1 AGPSGARLFL
11 GDLVSALLAR
21 APVDDRASPPRV
33 RAARPGR
40 ARREHGRVAREG
52 SRLGQRPQADDG
64 RAARRLRCGE
74 RGVGRRVL
82 PGGLRHRTGRPAG
95 RARDRHPRLDRAR
108 RARVLR
114 SAHGAVIDVVETD
127 ILVLGAGGAG
137 LTAALHAAD
146 ASSALSIAVV
156 VKGLFGRAGC
166 TRMVQGGYN
175 AVLTPP
181 DSLEAH
187 LIDTLEGG
195 GWINDQEMV
204 WRLVTEAPGRVL
216 ELGSRY
222 GGLFDRNAA
231 GRIHQKPFAG
241 QTHDRTGHK
250 GDLARIEIMNR
261 LTEQAQA
268 RARIRPFEECR
279 AIELLRDDDGRAAG
293 ALLLD
298 IRTGR
303 FVAVVA
309 RGTLLAMGGGPTMYR
324 VIACSA
330 DKAADGIA
338 LAYRAGLPLRDMEM
352 IQFHPT
358 GLVIPG
364 SLMTGAL
371 LEEGLRGAGGQL
383 RNGLGE
389 RFMARYDPARLERST
404 RDLVSRASFLE
415 VTEGRGTPN
424 GGVWI
429 DVSHLGAEVVERN
442 FRGMVR
448 RCRDFGRDLARGPA
462 EVGPTAHFM
471 MGGVVVDAD
480 CRTAMEGLFAAG
492 EDTGGVHGANRLG
505 GNGVAESTVFGG
517 IAGDVMPAFVAGRA
531 RPRVSAAALDA
542 AAAHATARRGRGD
555 ATEVYAIQ
563 RELRDVM
570 WERVGLVRD
579 AQGLGVAAATVERL
593 RERLRTAGVPGHG
606 ALNTAWQD
614 WLNVESQL
622 AAARL
627 IVASAL
633 VRRESRGAHWRPDL
647 PTPATTSPVS
657 VRVAAGAGG
666 APSVWTAPVAM
677 TRAQPR
683 TDVPRPVAVEIDD

>member
-1 AGPSGARLFL
+1 
-11 GDLVSALLAR
+11 
-21 APVDDRASPPRV
+21 
-33 RAARPGR
+33 
-40 ARREHGRVAREG
+40 
-52 SRLGQRPQADDG
+52 
-64 RAARRLRCGE
+64 
-74 RGVGRRVL
+74 
-82 PGGLRHRTGRPAG
+82 
-95 RARDRHPRLDRAR
+95 
-108 RARVLR
+108 
-114 SAHGAVIDVVETD
+114 VIDVVETD

-137 LTAALHAAD
+137 LCAALHGAD
-146 ASSALSIAVV
+146 ASPALAVGVV

-187 LIDTLEGG
+187 LTDTLDGG

-216 ELGSRY
+216 ELESRY
-222 GGLFDRNAA
+222 GCLFDRSAE

-241 QTHDRTGHK
+241 QTHDRTVHK
-250 GDLARIEIMNR
+250 GDLTGIEIMNR

-268 RARIRPFEECR
+268 RPSIRAFEECR
-279 AIELLRDDDGRAAG
+279 AVELLRDDAGRAAG
-293 ALLLD
+293 ALILD
-298 IRTGR
+298 VRTGR
-303 FVAVVA
+303 FFAVNA
-309 RGTLLAMGGGPTMYR
+309 RATLLAMGGGPTMYR

-338 LAYRAGLPLRDMEM
+338 LAYRAGLALRDMEM

-389 RFMARYDPARLERST
+389 RFMARYDAARMERST

-415 VTEGRGTPN
+415 VSEGRGTPN

-429 DVSHLGAEVVERN
+429 DVSHLGVEVVERD

-448 RCRDFGRDLARGPA
+448 RCRDFGRDLARGPV

-471 MGGVVVDAD
+471 MGGVVVDPD
-480 CRTAMEGLFAAG
+480 CRTAMEALFAAG

-517 IAGDVMPAFVAGRA
+517 IAGDVMAAFVAGRP
-531 RPRVSAAALDA
+531 RPRLSPAALEA
-542 AAAHATARRGRGD
+542 AAARCAAPLGRAGG
-555 ATEVYAIQ
+555 AEVYAIQ
-563 RELRDVM
+563 RELRDLM
-570 WERVGLVRD
+570 WERAGLVRD
-579 AQGLGVAAATVERL
+579 AESLGVAAVTLQRLAERL
-593 RERLRTAGVPGHG
+593 EVVGVPGHG
-606 ALNTAWQD
+606 SLNTAWQD
-614 WLNVESQL
+614 WLNLDSQL
-622 AAARL
+622 TAAQL
-627 IVASAL
+627 VVASAL
-633 VRRESRGAHWRPDL
+633 ARRESRGAHWRRDF
-647 PTPATTSPVS
+647 PAPAATAPVS
-657 VRVAAGAGG
+657 IRVQRRDG
-666 APSVWTAPVAM
+666 APVVWEEPVAM
-677 TRAQPR
+677 TRARPR
-683 TDVPRPVAVEIDD
+683 AGSPRPVAVEIGD

>member
-1 AGPSGARLFL
+1 M
-11 GDLVSALLAR
+11 
-21 APVDDRASPPRV
+21 
-33 RAARPGR
+33 
-40 ARREHGRVAREG
+40 
-52 SRLGQRPQADDG
+52 
-64 RAARRLRCGE
+64 
-74 RGVGRRVL
+74 
-82 PGGLRHRTGRPAG
+82 
-95 RARDRHPRLDRAR
+95 
-108 RARVLR
+108 
-114 SAHGAVIDVVETD
+114 IDAFECDV
-127 ILVLGAGGAG
+127 LVLGAGGAG
-137 LTAALHAAD
+137 LCAALHAAD
-146 ASSALSIAVV
+146 ASPTLSIAVV

-187 LIDTLEGG
+187 LTDTLDGG
-195 GWINDQEMV
+195 GWINDQELV

-216 ELGSRY
+216 ELESRY
-222 GGLFDRNAA
+222 GCLFDRNAE

-241 QTHDRTGHK
+241 QTHDRTVHK
-250 GDLARIEIMNR
+250 GDLTGIEIMNR

-268 RARIRPFEECR
+268 RPSIHAFEECR
-279 AIELLRDDDGRAAG
+279 AVELLRDDAGRAAG
-293 ALLLD
+293 ALALD
-298 IRTGR
+298 ARAGR
-303 FVAVVA
+303 FFALRA
-309 RGTLLAMGGGPTMYR
+309 RATLLAMGGGPTMYR

-389 RFMARYDPARLERST
+389 RFMARYDAARMERST

-415 VTEGRGTPN
+415 VSQGRGTPN

-448 RCRDFGRDLARGPA
+448 RCRDFGRDLARGPV

-471 MGGVVVDAD
+471 MGGVVVDPD
-480 CRTAMEGLFAAG
+480 CRTAIEGLFAAG

-517 IAGDVMPAFVAGRA
+517 IAGDVMAAFVAGR
-531 RPRVSAAALDA
+531 PMSRVSEAALEA
-542 AAAHATARRGRGD
+542 AAARCAAPLGRGGG
-555 ATEVYAIQ
+555 AEVYAIQ

-570 WERVGLVRD
+570 WERAGLVRD
-579 AQGLGVAAATVERL
+579 AEGLGVAAATLERL
-593 RERLRTAGVPGHG
+593 TERLGVVGVPGHG
-606 ALNTAWQD
+606 PLNTAWQD
-614 WLNVESQL
+614 WLNLDSQL
-622 AAARL
+622 TAARL

-633 VRRESRGAHWRPDL
+633 ARRESRGAHWRRDFPV
-647 PTPATTSPVS
+647 PAATPPVC
-657 VRVAAGAGG
+657 VRVQGRDG
-666 APSVWTAPVAM
+666 APLVWAEPVAM
-677 TRAQPR
+677 TRARPPAGAR
-683 TDVPRPVAVEIDD
+683 RPVAVEIGD

>member
-1 AGPSGARLFL
+1 M
-11 GDLVSALLAR
+11 
-21 APVDDRASPPRV
+21 
-33 RAARPGR
+33 
-40 ARREHGRVAREG
+40 
-52 SRLGQRPQADDG
+52 
-64 RAARRLRCGE
+64 
-74 RGVGRRVL
+74 
-82 PGGLRHRTGRPAG
+82 
-95 RARDRHPRLDRAR
+95 
-108 RARVLR
+108 
-114 SAHGAVIDVVETD
+114 IDAFECDV
-127 ILVLGAGGAG
+127 LVLGAGGAG
-137 LTAALHAAD
+137 LCAALHAAD
-146 ASSALSIAVV
+146 ASPTLSIAVV

-187 LIDTLEGG
+187 LTDTLDGG
-195 GWINDQEMV
+195 GWINDQELV

-216 ELGSRY
+216 ELESRY
-222 GGLFDRNAA
+222 GCLFDRNAE

-241 QTHDRTGHK
+241 QTHDRTVHK
-250 GDLARIEIMNR
+250 GDLTGIEIMNR

-268 RARIRPFEECR
+268 RPSIRAFEECR
-279 AIELLRDDDGRAAG
+279 AVELLRDDAGRAAG
-293 ALLLD
+293 ALALD
-298 IRTGR
+298 ARAGR
-303 FVAVVA
+303 FFALRA
-309 RGTLLAMGGGPTMYR
+309 RATLLAMGGGPTMYR

-389 RFMARYDPARLERST
+389 RFMARYDAARMERST

-415 VTEGRGTPN
+415 VSQGRGTPN

-448 RCRDFGRDLARGPA
+448 RCRDFGRDLARGPV

-471 MGGVVVDAD
+471 MGGVVVDPD
-480 CRTAMEGLFAAG
+480 CRTAIEGLFAAG

-517 IAGDVMPAFVAGRA
+517 IAGDVMAAFVAGRPM
-531 RPRVSAAALDA
+531 PRVSEAALEA
-542 AAAHATARRGRGD
+542 AAARCAAPLGRGGG
-555 ATEVYAIQ
+555 AEVYAIQ

-570 WERVGLVRD
+570 WERAGLVRD
-579 AQGLGVAAATVERL
+579 AEGLGVAAATLERL
-593 RERLRTAGVPGHG
+593 TERLGVVGVPGHG
-606 ALNTAWQD
+606 PLNTAWQD
-614 WLNVESQL
+614 WLNLDSQL
-622 AAARL
+622 TAARL

-633 VRRESRGAHWRPDL
+633 ARRESRGAHWRRDFPV
-647 PTPATTSPVS
+647 PAATPPVC
-657 VRVAAGAGG
+657 VRVQGRDG
-666 APSVWTAPVAM
+666 APLVWAEPVAM
-677 TRAQPR
+677 TRARPPAGAR
-683 TDVPRPVAVEIDD
+683 RPVAVEIGD